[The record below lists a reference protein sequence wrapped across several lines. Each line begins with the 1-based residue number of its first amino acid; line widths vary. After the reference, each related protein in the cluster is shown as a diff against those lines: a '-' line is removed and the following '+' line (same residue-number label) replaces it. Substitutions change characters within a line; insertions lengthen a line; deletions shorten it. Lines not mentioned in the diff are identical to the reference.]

1 MPVTLFCWRCN
12 MDIPMLTEPE
22 WAQVEP
28 ALKQAIADIQ
38 DYRNAH
44 AVELREARQ
53 RGHGVSAL
61 KLYNEIT
68 GFGETNVNAI
78 WHHRASDYGPPCAT
92 CGKPLRTPRASFC
105 AACGAR
111 A

>member
-28 ALKQAIADIQ
+28 ALKRAITDIQ
-38 DYRNAH
+38 DYRKAH
-44 AVELREARQ
+44 RVEPSEARQ
-53 RGHGVSAL
+53 RGHGASAL

-78 WHHRASDYGPPCAT
+78 WHHRASDYGPPCGT